1 MFSAC
6 NGIIEAFVF
15 VAMSPEQLKNH
26 KYVLYGLSIIYLA
39 LTIMLGSSMGAVGI
53 ICAQIGNMTI
63 RILHG
68 TRFIGK
74 LYNQPASEI
83 LISSSPAIQTWCAL
97 ILSMLIQSGVYIL
110 RLFST
115 VKLKK
120 FLIFFC
126 FGHK

>member
-26 KYVLYGLSIIYLA
+26 KYVLYALSVIYLA

-110 RLFST
+110 WSFPP
-115 VKLKK
+115 
-120 FLIFFC
+120 
-126 FGHK
+126 